1 MHCRKDKHQSTNLF
15 IPRKAMIDMHGC
27 DFRSAQGST
36 MLGRLGYMREK
47 QGLQMKKISSARC
60 YKR

>member
-1 MHCRKDKHQSTNLF
+1 MKTKQQTPQTCSF
-15 IPRKAMIDMHGC
+15 PKAMVDMHGC